1 MAFVISLSMISYS
14 IFFLTFSSSSNFFM
28 LHDMIVAKESMLP
41 IVSSLVFKIVSDV
54 TKTTNDLPSAFVP
67 LYFIITFLST
77 STAVTVTSHSSNGS
91 SLTLRDLPSSVVKSS
106 GRTLVTALY
115 TTVSVVGFE
124 CLALYMAIPLLGSSL
139 RSSNVAARVAA
150 VVYCGAAAGLY
161 TYVCGVWI
169 LALVVSVVEED
180 GGGIAAFGKSA
191 EIMKGR
197 RLDAFLL
204 NFLFGFFTYFVVF
217 VSWILMMGGDDWKI
231 WGLFLVNFCCLIRV
245 FTFVAFTVFYFRGK
259 EELGQRAE
267 LQYANLEIITPI
279 FRP

>member
-41 IVSSLVFKIVSDV
+41 IFSSLIFKIVSDV

-77 STAVTVTSHSSNGS
+77 SAAVTVTSHSSNGS

-150 VVYCGAAAGLY
+150 VVYGGGAAGLY